1 MIKSYLMKKHEV
13 PYKPGIILISQ
24 YRIQSRVKELAQRIA
39 KDYHGKDLV
48 IVGIMKGTYILLADL
63 TRELY
68 SAGLKTFLVSFITAK
83 SYGSGTVSKKDPNI
97 VDQIDIELKNR
108 HILLVDDIIDTG
120 KTLKITVDSIKKGA
134 VSIRS
139 FVLLSKDERREVS
152 FEPDYYGFKI
162 PNVWVQGYGMD
173 TDEKGR
179 GNRDIIIGGY
189 G

>member
-1 MIKSYLMKKHEV
+1 MEKRIK
-13 PYKPGIILISQ
+13 PYKPGETLISQ
-24 YRIQSRVKELAQRIA
+24 HRIQKRVREIAQRIA
-39 KDYHGKDLV
+39 QDYRGKDLV
-48 IVGIMKGTYILLADL
+48 IVGIMKGTYVLLADL

-68 SAGLKTFLVSFITAK
+68 SAGLKTFLVGFITAK

-97 VDQIDIELKNR
+97 TDQIDIELKNR
-108 HILLVDDIIDTG
+108 NVLMVDDIVDTG
-120 KTLKITVDSIKKGA
+120 KTLKTVIESLKKKTL
-134 VSIRS
+134 SIRS

-179 GNRDIIIGGY
+179 GNRDIIIGEY
-189 G
+189 E